1 MNPDPQPQRRG
12 DSEGSDGAR
21 YQSYLLRLWSLS
33 PETSW
38 RASLENVT
46 TGNRISF
53 PDVESLIPYLLD
65 ATGTE
70 AGSAARQSEPESR
83 EQYADPK

>member
-12 DSEGSDGAR
+12 DSEGSDSAR
-21 YQSYLLRLWSLS
+21 YKSYLLRLWSPS
-33 PETSW
+33 AEASW

-46 TGNRISF
+46 TGDRTSF
-53 PDVESLIPYLLD
+53 PDLESLILYLLD

-70 AGSAARQSEPESR
+70 AGSAESQSESERR
-83 EQYADPK
+83 ET